1 MKTLLIFSK
10 KNLIRIC
17 AAAAAACVFATAM
30 SVPQKATADSLSD
43 RYADLQKQ
51 QQSVQSQL
59 DAQNS
64 KLKTESQKKAALDAS
79 INLIIQQTSILNSQ
93 IAATNAQID
102 AKNRE
107 IAATQADI
115 DKNYDLF
122 KQQLRA
128 MYESGDA
135 SYVSVLL
142 ASGSFT
148 DFLKRAEVLK
158 VVSQRNNDII
168 DKLNQDQANLN
179 TQQTALKANQTSLES
194 SKASLASKQ
203 SAVASQIA
211 QQAAIVSQYTDASNA
226 TKAQQSKIDSELN
239 AIAIQIASQSSNSG
253 SSSGVI
259 SGNPSDIVSYAL
271 QYKGCRYIF
280 GTAGPNTFDCSGF
293 SQWVY
298 EHTVHIALPHSS
310 ELQSQG
316 KDAYGNRRGFE
327 IGSKSALRPGDLVF
341 FEPNSVDWEGNVG
354 AGHVGIYIG
363 GGQMIAADNP
373 SAGVRIT
380 DISGWSSYMYG
391 WRFIG

>member
-64 KLKTESQKKAALDAS
+64 KLKTESQKKAALDSS

-194 SKASLASKQ
+194 SKAALASKQ

-211 QQAAIVSQYTDASNA
+211 QQAAIVSSISSDVNA
-226 TKAQQSKIDSELN
+226 TKSQQDKIDAELAQIAAQQAAARRTQLGGATGSIAQVLSLANSKL
-239 AIAIQIASQSSNSG
+239 
-253 SSSGVI
+253 
-259 SGNPSDIVSYAL
+259 
-271 QYKGCRYIF
+271 GCNYVWDA
-280 GTAGPNTFDCSGF
+280 AGPNTFDCSGF
-293 SQWVY
+293 TMYVFANAAGIS
-298 EHTVHIALPHSS
+298 LPHNAAAQYSCGS
-310 ELQSQG
+310 HV
-316 KDAYGNRRGFE
+316 
-327 IGSKSALRPGDLVF
+327 SKSDLRAGDLVF
-341 FEPNSVDWEGNVG
+341 FNTEGG
-354 AGHVGIYIG
+354 ISHVGIYIG
-363 GGQMIAADNP
+363 GGN
-373 SAGVRIT
+373 
-380 DISGWSSYMYG
+380 
-391 WRFIG
+391 FIGAQSSRTGVATASINDPNYWGPKYVGACRIM